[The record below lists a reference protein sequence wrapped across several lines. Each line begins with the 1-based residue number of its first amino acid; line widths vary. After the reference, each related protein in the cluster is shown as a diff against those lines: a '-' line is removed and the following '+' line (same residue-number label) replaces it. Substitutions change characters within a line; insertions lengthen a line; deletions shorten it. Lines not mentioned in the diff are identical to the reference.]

1 MKESRQTRAILYIVY
16 EMRLQKIVTLGKR
29 NEWCMGYLL
38 VQQGVDKL
46 RIFLSPIFKL

>member
-1 MKESRQTRAILYIVY
+1 MVILC
-16 EMRLQKIVTLGKR
+16 KR

-38 VQQGVDKL
+38 VQQGMRKL